1 MAFFPLLLSSK
12 YLLGS
17 TVSHIVP
24 LSISFKEV
32 DTLSLAGRNAVITG
46 AGSGIGR
53 AIAVRLVESGVNVF
67 LMGRTAAK
75 LESVRDGL
83 RTLPAAVHT
92 LAVDLDRDENLLTIR
107 AHVERTFDR
116 LDILVHSAGVIAM
129 APLSQV
135 SAQELDLQYR
145 TNARSPLLLTQ
156 SLLPLIAPAHGQI
169 VFINSSL
176 GVRTKEHAGA
186 YAASKHALKA
196 IADTLRAELN
206 PSGVRVLSV
215 FPGNTATEMQQQV
228 CRELEQAYRPE
239 NMLQPDDVATAVV
252 HALMLPATAELTDLH
267 VRPARK

>member
-1 MAFFPLLLSSK
+1 M
-12 YLLGS
+12 
-17 TVSHIVP
+17 
-24 LSISFKEV
+24 
-32 DTLSLAGRNAVITG
+32 SLAGRNAVITG

-75 LESVRDGL
+75 LESVRAGL
-83 RTLPAAVHT
+83 RTLPPAAVHT

-135 SAQELDLQYR
+135 SAQELDSQYR

-228 CRELEQAYRPE
+228 CRELEQTYRPE

-252 HALMLPATAELTDLH
+252 HALMLPPTAELTDLH